1 MTDFVTALGWLAWG
15 FAAGY
20 FWNPVWE
27 ILKKIYSE
35 ARIAQNEWRNPKSRT
50 PSVNDQDLGV

>member
-1 MTDFVTALGWLAWG
+1 MNDFMTALGWLAWG

-27 ILKKIYSE
+27 ILKKIWRE
-35 ARIAQNEWRNPKSRT
+35 AKQARKEW
-50 PSVNDQDLGV
+50 